1 MLSNEGCQPLGKNC
15 SLLKKDLR
23 KFMNTRQNAHT
34 ARLEYHV
41 NLTFT
46 FQFFDQGVIRR
57 DEEKQYC
64 RSIGNNI
71 STIP

>member
-1 MLSNEGCQPLGKNC
+1 
-15 SLLKKDLR
+15 
-23 KFMNTRQNAHT
+23 MNTRQNAHT

-46 FQFFDQGVIRR
+46 FQFSDQGVIRR
-57 DEEKQYC
+57 DEEKQYY

-71 STIP
+71 STMP